1 LHTFLKGGA
10 AKVLNILSSLVDK
23 GKNLFKNIKMNTV
36 KIRFLL
42 MLLLL
47 MGVWHTSFAQ
57 EVMNISGWVKD
68 SHSKPL
74 AGVQVSVKDTSRST
88 YTDFDGKYTIDI
100 TKGQT
105 LRFSLEGMQPQ
116 EFTPSSSVL
125 DIALLKEGEQVS
137 AQEKKTPRVPM
148 NTNTRG
154 QASIAKEAKPLWVLN
169 GVPLQEEVDLKPED
183 LVSDDA
189 KLLIAS
195 AIPGL
200 TAESIESFRVITD
213 ASASATYGPRAIAGV
228 VEVITKKGTAGS
240 SSITYTNESTYRLI
254 PSYNEYNIMNSQDQM
269 SVLQELV
276 NGGHF
281 KAENMSY
288 QQYKGIL
295 GKMYELHNT
304 LDANGNSV
312 VPNTAAGRLAYL
324 QAAERRNT
332 NWFKLLFQNS
342 IMQNH
347 TLSFSS
353 GSEKSTYYAS
363 INVLD
368 DPGWTKGSKLTQY
381 SGNLNANYNLSS
393 KFTLNVISDLSYKD
407 ETSPYISAT
416 GSLYKYALNRSR
428 ALDPK
433 AYYTWNYTPYNIFN
447 ELDNAYMDTDV
458 ANLRLQA
465 QLTYRI
471 TPKIEATV
479 MGAIRYQSAIY
490 NQEKTENSNE
500 ALSYRYMPNAVIR
513 NENKNLYKD
522 PNDPFAPPISVLPE
536 GGIRTKTENTTNGN
550 SFRATISYNDSFKE
564 GLHTLSLYGGFD
576 MDNAKYTNDVNRN
589 FGILYNLGYYS
600 SYNYMI
606 FKKRQEE
613 DDNKYYT
620 INNAVNNYQALFGN
634 ASYTFNGR
642 YTFNGTLRYDA
653 SNQFGESRY
662 IRWMPTWNTGL
673 TWDITQENFFKYLKP
688 LSHLSVY
695 TSIGVTAVAPSV
707 SNSLSQIYPNLP
719 WKNSKQQELGLQI
732 SYLANHDLTYEKNQ
746 EFNIG
751 TQFGLFDSRINLSA
765 EWFNRHSYDLIGDVV
780 TQGVGGSIVKKGN
793 MAEMRTH
800 GVELGLETTNIQ
812 TENFS
817 WRTSFVYS
825 RSKNEVTKLLTS
837 PNISDMVGYNYR
849 DDTAIGGFAKEGYPL
864 KSLFS
869 VPFNGLDNE
878 GMPTFLDQKGKVT
891 KSDILFDSQDVNF
904 LKYSGT
910 LIPTDKGSFSNTFSY
925 QGFSFGVVF
934 TYSYGNVVRLRRLS
948 NTYGHYDYSNIPR
961 DLNNRW
967 IMSGDENKTNIP
979 RLYTTYMYDR
989 KYSWDEVTRA
999 YLTYSYSDVRI
1010 AKGDNIRL
1018 KEISVG
1024 YTFDKE
1030 FLKSTRL
1037 RQLSL
1042 KLQATNVALLYAD
1055 KRLNGDDPDFL
1066 INGQTPISPKRII
1079 FTLRV
1084 GL

>member
-1 LHTFLKGGA
+1 
-10 AKVLNILSSLVDK
+10 
-23 GKNLFKNIKMNTV
+23 MNTV
-36 KIRFLL
+36 KVRLLL

-47 MGVWHTSFAQ
+47 FGVWHTSFAQ
-57 EVMNISGWVKD
+57 EEMKISGLVKD
-68 SHSKPL
+68 SQSKPL
-74 AGVQVSVKDTSRST
+74 AGVQVSVKDTSQST
-88 YTDFDGKYTIDI
+88 YTDFDGKYTLEI

-105 LRFSLEGMQPQ
+105 LVFALKGMQPQ
-116 EFTPSSSVL
+116 ELTPTSLVV
-125 DIALLKEGEQVS
+125 DVTLLKEGEEAV
-137 AQEKKTPRVPM
+137 AEKSGPKGPM
-148 NTNTRG
+148 NTNSRG
-154 QASIAKEAKPLWVLN
+154 QTSIAKEAKPLWVLN
-169 GVPLQEEVDLKPED
+169 GVPLQDDIDLKPED

-200 TAESIESFRVITD
+200 TAESIESFRVIND
-213 ASASATYGPRAIAGV
+213 ASATATYGPRAIAGV
-228 VEVITKKGTAGS
+228 VEVVTKKGTAGA

-254 PSYNEYNIMNSQDQM
+254 PTYNEYNIMNSQDQM
-269 SVLQELV
+269 SLLQELIR
-276 NGGHF
+276 GGHF
-281 KAENMSY
+281 NAENMPT
-288 QQYKGIL
+288 QQYKGVI

-304 LDANGNSV
+304 LDANGNSI
-312 VPNTAAGRLAYL
+312 VPNTAAGRLAYM

-332 NWFKLLFQNS
+332 NWFKQLFQTS

-353 GSEKSTYYAS
+353 GSDKSTYYAS
-363 INVLD
+363 LNVLS

-407 ETSPYISAT
+407 ETSPYIPAT
-416 GSLYKYALNRSR
+416 GSLYNYALNRSR
-428 ALDPK
+428 TLDPK

-465 QLTYRI
+465 QLTWKI
-471 TPKIEATV
+471 TPKLEASV

-490 NQEKTENSNE
+490 NQEATENSNE
-500 ALSYRYMPNAVIR
+500 ALSYRYMPNSLIR
-513 NENKNLYKD
+513 NKNKNLYKD
-522 PNDPFAPPISVLPE
+522 PNDPFALPISVLPE
-536 GGIRTKTENTTNGN
+536 GGIRIKTENTTNAN
-550 SFRATISYNDSFKE
+550 TFRAVINYNDSFKD

-576 MDNAKYTNDVNRN
+576 MDNAKYTSDVNRN
-589 FGILYNLGYYS
+589 FGILYKLGYYS

-613 DDNKYYT
+613 DDYKYYT
-620 INNAVNNYQALFGN
+620 INNTVGNYQDFFGN
-634 ASYTFNGR
+634 ATYTFNNR
-642 YTFNGTLRYDA
+642 YTFKGTLRYDA
-653 SNQFGESRY
+653 SNLFGESRY

-673 TWDITQENFFKYLKP
+673 TWDVTQERFFKYLSP
-688 LSHLSVY
+688 LSYLNIYGSV
-695 TSIGVTAVAPSV
+695 GVTAVTPSV
-707 SNSLSQIYPNLP
+707 TNSLSQIYPNLP
-719 WKNSKQQELGLQI
+719 WKNSKNQELGLLI
-732 SYLANHDLTYEKNQ
+732 SNSANHDLTYEKNQ
-746 EFNIG
+746 EINIG
-751 TQFGLFDSRINLSA
+751 TQFGLFDDRINISA
-765 EWFNRHSYDLIGDVV
+765 EWFNRHSYDLIGNLV
-780 TQGVGGSIVKKGN
+780 TQGVGGSIVRKGN
-793 MAEMRTH
+793 MAEMLTR
-800 GVELGLETTNIQ
+800 GLEIGLETTNIK
-812 TENFS
+812 TGDFS
-817 WRTSFVYS
+817 WRTSFIYS
-825 RSKNEVTKLLTS
+825 RAKNEVTKLLTR
-837 PNISDMVGYNYR
+837 PNIADMVGYDSS
-849 DDTAIGGFAKEGYPL
+849 DDTAAGGFAKEGYPL

-878 GMPTFLDQKGKVT
+878 GMPTFRDQEGNIT
-891 KSDILFDSQDVNF
+891 KSNILFDSQNVNF

-910 LIPTDKGSFSNTFSY
+910 LIPTDKGSFSNTFNY
-925 QGFSFGVVF
+925 KGFSFGVVF
-934 TYSYGNVVRLRRLS
+934 TYSYGNVVRLRRL
-948 NTYGHYDYSNIPR
+948 NNVYNDYANAPR

-967 IMSGDENKTNIP
+967 LIPGDENKTNIP

-989 KYSWDEVTRA
+989 RYSYEEVTRA
-999 YLTYSYSDVRI
+999 YLTYDYSDVRI

-1024 YTFDKE
+1024 YTFDSD

-1055 KRLNGDDPDFL
+1055 KRLNGDDPDYL
-1066 INGQTPISPKRII
+1066 VNGYTPISPKRII

>member
-1 LHTFLKGGA
+1 MHTFLKGGA

-36 KIRFLL
+36 KVRFLL

-57 EVMNISGWVKD
+57 EEMKISGLVKD
-68 SHSKPL
+68 SQSKPL

-88 YTDFDGKYTIDI
+88 YTDFDGKYVLEI
-100 TKGQT
+100 TKGET
-105 LRFSLEGMQPQ
+105 LRFSKEGMQPQ
-116 EFTPSSSVL
+116 ELTPTTSVL
-125 DIALLKEGEQVS
+125 DITLLKEGEV
-137 AQEKKTPRVPM
+137 AVAEKSGPKGPM
-148 NTNTRG
+148 NTNSRG
-154 QASIAKEAKPLWVLN
+154 QTSISKEAKPLWVLN
-169 GVPLQEEVDLKPED
+169 GVPLQDDINLKPED
-183 LVSDDA
+183 LVSEDA

-200 TAESIESFRVITD
+200 TAESIESFRVIND
-213 ASASATYGPRAIAGV
+213 ASATATYGPRAIAGV
-228 VEVITKKGTAGS
+228 VEVVTKKGTAGA

-254 PSYNEYNIMNSQDQM
+254 PTYNEYNIMNSQDQM
-269 SVLQELV
+269 SLLQELIR
-276 NGGHF
+276 GGHF
-281 KAENMSY
+281 NAENMPT
-288 QQYKGIL
+288 QQYKGVI

-304 LDANGNSV
+304 LDANGNSI
-312 VPNTAAGRLAYL
+312 VPNTAAGRLAYM

-332 NWFKLLFQNS
+332 NWFKQLFQTS

-353 GSEKSTYYAS
+353 GSDKSTYYAS
-363 INVLD
+363 LNLLS

-407 ETSPYISAT
+407 ETSPYIPAT
-416 GSLYKYALNRSR
+416 GSLYNYALNRSR
-428 ALDPK
+428 TLDPK

-465 QLTYRI
+465 QLTWKI
-471 TPKIEATV
+471 TPKLEASV

-490 NQEKTENSNE
+490 NQEATENSNE
-500 ALSYRYMPNAVIR
+500 ALSYRYMPNSLIR
-513 NENKNLYKD
+513 NKNKNLYKD
-522 PNDPFAPPISVLPE
+522 PNDPFALPISVLPE
-536 GGIRTKTENTTNGN
+536 GGIRIKTENTTNAN
-550 SFRATISYNDSFKE
+550 TFRAVINYNDSFKD

-576 MDNAKYTNDVNRN
+576 MDNAKYTSDVNRN
-589 FGILYNLGYYS
+589 FGILYKLGYYS

-613 DDNKYYT
+613 DDYKYYT
-620 INNAVNNYQALFGN
+620 INNTVGNYQDFFGN
-634 ASYTFNGR
+634 ATYTFNNR
-642 YTFNGTLRYDA
+642 YTFKGTLRYDA
-653 SNQFGESRY
+653 SNLFGESRY

-673 TWDITQENFFKYLKP
+673 TWDVTQERFFKYLSP
-688 LSHLSVY
+688 LSYLNIYGSV
-695 TSIGVTAVAPSV
+695 GVTAVTPSV
-707 SNSLSQIYPNLP
+707 TNSLSQIYPNLP
-719 WKNSKQQELGLQI
+719 WKNSKNQELGLLI
-732 SYLANHDLTYEKNQ
+732 SNSANHDLTYEKNQ
-746 EFNIG
+746 EINIG
-751 TQFGLFDSRINLSA
+751 TQFGLFDDRINISA
-765 EWFNRHSYDLIGDVV
+765 EWFNRHSYDLIGNLV
-780 TQGVGGSIVKKGN
+780 TQGVGGSIVRKGN
-793 MAEMRTH
+793 MAEMLTR
-800 GVELGLETTNIQ
+800 GLEIGLETTNIK
-812 TENFS
+812 TDDFS
-817 WRTSFVYS
+817 WRTSFIYS
-825 RSKNEVTKLLTS
+825 RAKNEVTKLLTR
-837 PNISDMVGYNYR
+837 PNIADMVGYDSS
-849 DDTAIGGFAKEGYPL
+849 DDTAAGGFAKEGYPL

-878 GMPTFLDQKGKVT
+878 GMPTFRDQEGNIT
-891 KSDILFDSQDVNF
+891 KSNILFDSQNVNF

-910 LIPTDKGSFSNTFSY
+910 LIPTDKGSFSNTFNY
-925 QGFSFGVVF
+925 KGFSFGVVF
-934 TYSYGNVVRLRRLS
+934 TYSYGNVVRLRRL
-948 NTYGHYDYSNIPR
+948 NNVYNDYANAPR

-967 IMSGDENKTNIP
+967 LIPGDENKTNIP

-989 KYSWDEVTRA
+989 RYSYEEVTRA
-999 YLTYSYSDVRI
+999 YLTYDYSDVRI

-1024 YTFDKE
+1024 YTFDSD

-1055 KRLNGDDPDFL
+1055 KRLNGDDPDYL
-1066 INGQTPISPKRII
+1066 VNGYTPISPKRII

>member
-1 LHTFLKGGA
+1 
-10 AKVLNILSSLVDK
+10 
-23 GKNLFKNIKMNTV
+23 MNTV

-57 EVMNISGWVKD
+57 EVMNVSGWVKD

-74 AGVQVSVKDTSRST
+74 AGVQVSVKDTSQST

-116 EFTPSSSVL
+116 ELTPTSAVL
-125 DIALLKEGEQVS
+125 DVALLKEGEEAV
-137 AQEKKTPRVPM
+137 AEKSGPKGPM
-148 NTNTRG
+148 NTNSRG
-154 QASIAKEAKPLWVLN
+154 QTSISKEAKPLWVLN
-169 GVPLQEEVDLKPED
+169 GVPLQDDINLKPED
-183 LVSDDA
+183 LVSEDA

-200 TAESIESFRVITD
+200 TAESIESFRVIND
-213 ASASATYGPRAIAGV
+213 ASATATYGPRAIAGV
-228 VEVITKKGTAGS
+228 VEVVTKKGTAGA

-254 PSYNEYNIMNSQDQM
+254 PTYNEYNIMNSQDQM
-269 SVLQELV
+269 SVLQELIR
-276 NGGHF
+276 GGHF
-281 KAENMSY
+281 KAESMSY
-288 QQYKGIL
+288 QQYKGVI

-304 LDANGNSV
+304 LDANGNSI
-312 VPNTAAGRLAYL
+312 VPNTVAGRLAYM

-332 NWFKLLFQNS
+332 NWFKQLFQTS

-353 GSEKSTYYAS
+353 GSDKSTYYAS
-363 INVLD
+363 VNVLS
-368 DPGWTKGSKLTQY
+368 DPGWTKGSKLAQY

-407 ETSPYISAT
+407 ETSPYIPAT
-416 GSLYKYALNRSR
+416 GSLYNYALYRSR
-428 ALDPK
+428 TLDPK
-433 AYYTWNYTPYNIFN
+433 AYYTWDYTPYNIFN

-465 QLTYRI
+465 QLTWKI
-471 TPKIEATV
+471 TPKLEASV

-490 NQEKTENSNE
+490 NQEATENTNE
-500 ALSYRYMPNAVIR
+500 ALSYRYMPNSVIR

-522 PNDPFAPPISVLPE
+522 PNDPFALPISVLPE
-536 GGIRTKTENTTNGN
+536 GGIRIKTENTTNAN
-550 SFRATISYNDSFKE
+550 TFRAVINYNDSFKD

-576 MDNAKYTNDVNRN
+576 MDNAKNTNDVNRN
-589 FGILYNLGYYS
+589 FGILYKLGYYS

-613 DDNKYYT
+613 DDYKYYT
-620 INNAVNNYQALFGN
+620 INNTVGNYQDFFGN
-634 ASYTFNGR
+634 ATYTFNNR
-642 YTFNGTLRYDA
+642 YIFKGTLRYDA
-653 SNQFGESRY
+653 SNLFGESRY

-673 TWDITQENFFKYLKP
+673 TWDVTQERFFKYLRP
-688 LSHLSVY
+688 LSYLNIYGSV
-695 TSIGVTAVAPSV
+695 GVTAVTPSV
-707 SNSLSQIYPNLP
+707 TNSLSQIYPNLP
-719 WKNSKQQELGLQI
+719 WKNSKNQELGLLI
-732 SYLANHDLTYEKNQ
+732 SYSANHNLTYEKNK
-746 EFNIG
+746 EINIG
-751 TQFGLFDSRINLSA
+751 TQFGLFDDRINISA
-765 EWFNRHSYDLIGDVV
+765 EWFNRHSYDLIGSLV
-780 TQGVGGSIVKKGN
+780 TQGVGGSIVRKGN
-793 MAEMRTH
+793 MAEMRTY
-800 GVELGLETTNIQ
+800 GVELGLETTNIR
-812 TENFS
+812 TEDFS
-817 WRTSFVYS
+817 WRTSFIYS
-825 RSKNEVTKLLTS
+825 RAKNEITKLLTR
-837 PNISDMVGYNYR
+837 PNIADMVGYDSS
-849 DDTAIGGFAKEGYPL
+849 DDTAAGGFAKEGYPL

-878 GMPTFLDQKGKVT
+878 GMPTFRDQEGNIT
-891 KSDILFDSQDVNF
+891 KSNILFDSQNVNF

-910 LIPTDKGSFSNTFSY
+910 LIPTDKGSFSNTFNY
-925 QGFSFGVVF
+925 KGFSFGVVF
-934 TYSYGNVVRLRRLS
+934 TYSYGNVVRLRRL
-948 NTYGHYDYSNIPR
+948 NNVYNDYANAPR

-967 IMSGDENKTNIP
+967 LIPGDENKTNIP
-979 RLYTTYMYDR
+979 RLYTTYMYER
-989 KYSWDEVTRA
+989 RYSYEEVTRA
-999 YLTYSYSDVRI
+999 YLTYDYSDVRI

-1024 YTFDKE
+1024 YTFDSD

-1055 KRLNGDDPDFL
+1055 KRLNGDDPDYL
-1066 INGQTPISPKRII
+1066 VNGYTPISPKRII

>member
-1 LHTFLKGGA
+1 
-10 AKVLNILSSLVDK
+10 
-23 GKNLFKNIKMNTV
+23 MNTV
-36 KIRFLL
+36 KIRLL
-42 MLLLL
+42 LVLLLL
-47 MGVWHTSFAQ
+47 MSVWHTSFAQ

-116 EFTPSSSVL
+116 ELTPTTSVL
-125 DIALLKEGEQVS
+125 DITLLKEGEV
-137 AQEKKTPRVPM
+137 AVAEKSGPKGPM
-148 NTNTRG
+148 NTNSRG
-154 QASIAKEAKPLWVLN
+154 QTSISKEAKPLWVLN
-169 GVPLQEEVDLKPED
+169 GVPLQDDINLKPED
-183 LVSDDA
+183 LVSEDA

-200 TAESIESFRVITD
+200 TAESIESFRVIND
-213 ASASATYGPRAIAGV
+213 ASATATYGPRAIAGV
-228 VEVITKKGTAGS
+228 VEVVTKKGTAGA

-254 PSYNEYNIMNSQDQM
+254 PTYNEYNIMNSQDQM
-269 SVLQELV
+269 SLLQELIR
-276 NGGHF
+276 GGHF
-281 KAENMSY
+281 NAENMPT
-288 QQYKGIL
+288 QQYKGVI

-304 LDANGNSV
+304 LDANGNSI
-312 VPNTAAGRLAYL
+312 VPNTAAGRLAYM

-332 NWFKLLFQNS
+332 NWFKQLFQTS

-353 GSEKSTYYAS
+353 GSDKSTYYAS
-363 INVLD
+363 LNVLS

-407 ETSPYISAT
+407 ETSPYIPAT
-416 GSLYKYALNRSR
+416 GSLYNYALNRSR
-428 ALDPK
+428 TLDPK

-465 QLTYRI
+465 QLTWKI
-471 TPKIEATV
+471 TPKLEASV

-490 NQEKTENSNE
+490 NQEATENSNE
-500 ALSYRYMPNAVIR
+500 ALSYRYMPNSLIR
-513 NENKNLYKD
+513 NKNKNLYKD
-522 PNDPFAPPISVLPE
+522 PNDPFALPISVLPE
-536 GGIRTKTENTTNGN
+536 GGIRIKTENTTNAN
-550 SFRATISYNDSFKE
+550 TFRAVINYNDSFKD

-576 MDNAKYTNDVNRN
+576 MDNAKYTSDVNRN
-589 FGILYNLGYYS
+589 FGILYKLGYYS

-613 DDNKYYT
+613 DDYKYYT
-620 INNAVNNYQALFGN
+620 INNTVGNYQDFFGN
-634 ASYTFNGR
+634 ATYTFNNR
-642 YTFNGTLRYDA
+642 YTFKGTLRYDA
-653 SNQFGESRY
+653 SNLFGESRY

-673 TWDITQENFFKYLKP
+673 TWDVTQERFFKYLSP
-688 LSHLSVY
+688 LSYLNIYGSV
-695 TSIGVTAVAPSV
+695 GVTAVTPSV
-707 SNSLSQIYPNLP
+707 TNSLSQIYPNLP
-719 WKNSKQQELGLQI
+719 WKNSKNQELGLLI
-732 SYLANHDLTYEKNQ
+732 SNSANHDLTYEKNQ
-746 EFNIG
+746 EINIG
-751 TQFGLFDSRINLSA
+751 TQFGLFDDRINISA
-765 EWFNRHSYDLIGDVV
+765 EWFNRHSYDLIGNLV
-780 TQGVGGSIVKKGN
+780 TQGVGGSIVRKGN
-793 MAEMRTH
+793 MAEMLTR
-800 GVELGLETTNIQ
+800 GLEIGLETTNIK
-812 TENFS
+812 TGDFS
-817 WRTSFVYS
+817 WRTSFIYS
-825 RSKNEVTKLLTS
+825 RAKNEVTKLLTR
-837 PNISDMVGYNYR
+837 PNIADMVGYDSS
-849 DDTAIGGFAKEGYPL
+849 DDTAAGGFAKEGYPL

-878 GMPTFLDQKGKVT
+878 GMPTFRDQEGNIT
-891 KSDILFDSQDVNF
+891 KSNILFDSQNVNF

-910 LIPTDKGSFSNTFSY
+910 LIPTDKGSFSNTFNY
-925 QGFSFGVVF
+925 KGFSFGVVF
-934 TYSYGNVVRLRRLS
+934 TYSYGNVVRLRRL
-948 NTYGHYDYSNIPR
+948 NNVYNDYANAPR

-967 IMSGDENKTNIP
+967 LIPGDENKTNIP

-989 KYSWDEVTRA
+989 RYSYEEVTRA
-999 YLTYSYSDVRI
+999 YLTYDYSDVRI

-1024 YTFDKE
+1024 YTFDSD

-1055 KRLNGDDPDFL
+1055 KRLNGDDPDYL
-1066 INGQTPISPKRII
+1066 VNGYTPISPKRII